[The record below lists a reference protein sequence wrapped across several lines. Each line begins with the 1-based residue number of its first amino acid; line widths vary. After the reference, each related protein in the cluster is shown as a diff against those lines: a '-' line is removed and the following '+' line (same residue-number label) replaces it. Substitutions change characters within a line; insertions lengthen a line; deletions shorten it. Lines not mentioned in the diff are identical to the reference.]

1 MKKKPKILP
10 KFLQVI
16 LLLTTLVYPLFM
28 VQMTAA
34 GWKYNACAGNYPAL
48 FHTYAFWMAAGGLLM
63 TAGTAFCFAGM
74 FRKWCNPAAI
84 LCSGGGMAA
93 CLVVLRNFTVYADS
107 HFSAVRF
114 TMEPVSELYR
124 DRLLPVI
131 LPFLLVCVL
140 SVMQLLTVG
149 MPRREE
155 KEAPKILV

>member
-10 KFLQVI
+10 KFLQAA

-34 GWKYNACAGNYPAL
+34 GWKYNAFAGNYPAL
-48 FHTYAFWMAAGGLLM
+48 FHAYAFWMSAGGILM

-74 FRKWCNPAAI
+74 FRRWCSSAAV
-84 LCSGGGMAA
+84 LCSGGGMTA
-93 CLVVLRNFTVYADS
+93 CLVTLRNFAAYADS

-124 DRLLPVI
+124 DRILPVI
-131 LPFLLVCVL
+131 FPFLLVCVL
-140 SVMQLLTVG
+140 SVMQFLTVRT
-149 MPRREE
+149 PRREE
-155 KEAPKILV
+155 KEAPKILG